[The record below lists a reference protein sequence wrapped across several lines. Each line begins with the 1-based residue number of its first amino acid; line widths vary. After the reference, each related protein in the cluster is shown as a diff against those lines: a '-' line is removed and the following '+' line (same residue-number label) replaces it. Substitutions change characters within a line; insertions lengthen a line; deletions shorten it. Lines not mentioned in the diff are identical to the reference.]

1 MVKNWRKVGI
11 TGKRH
16 QKRRELFY
24 FFLIQVKTSTST
36 YENTNELYTYF
47 KNKTWNIHRK
57 FRGYLF
63 ILGKNKKWKNNFREC
78 SAKLYGNFTQHPGP
92 LFWFRVCWDLIA
104 VEQAEFSRKAPM
116 LGYLLIF
123 YILAKERNVVFLL
136 KNLSLWCT
144 FD

>member
-1 MVKNWRKVGI
+1 MR
-11 TGKRH
+11 
-16 QKRRELFY
+16 
-24 FFLIQVKTSTST
+24 IQM
-36 YENTNELYTYF
+36 NYTF
-47 KNKTWNIHRK
+47 ILKNKTWNIHRK

-123 YILAKERNVVFLL
+123 YILAKRAECSIFVKKPFSLMHIWLKTRPKQTYNLHRRKALSSSLIRIYLFL
-136 KNLSLWCT
+136 
-144 FD
+144 F